1 MKTVVLMLLLSTCG
15 CAQWTQVQ
23 LDLVTQARRGV
34 ANVQKRDDERAA
46 TVMQL
51 NALRRQRLDEAFDQD
66 VRERESLD
74 ADWVI
79 EHRKAYAA
87 ALDAY
92 AKQQAAA
99 DAALAAEKRE
109 LVAIDAALQRL
120 AWLQSIQMKF
130 SFEQL
135 TGVNDGDKH

>member
-1 MKTVVLMLLLSTCG
+1 MKTIVLMLLLSVGG

-34 ANVQKRDDERAA
+34 ANVQKRDDERVA
-46 TVMQL
+46 TAHEL
-51 NALRRQRLDEAFDQD
+51 AALRRQRLDEAFDAD
-66 VRERESLD
+66 VRERAAPLE

-87 ALDAY
+87 GLDGY

-99 DAALAAEKRE
+99 ETALAAEKRD
-109 LVAIDAALQRL
+109 LVAIDAALERL
-120 AWLQSIQMKF
+120 AWLQAIQMKF
-130 SFEQL
+130 SFE
-135 TGVNDGDKH
+135 GVSDGDAKH